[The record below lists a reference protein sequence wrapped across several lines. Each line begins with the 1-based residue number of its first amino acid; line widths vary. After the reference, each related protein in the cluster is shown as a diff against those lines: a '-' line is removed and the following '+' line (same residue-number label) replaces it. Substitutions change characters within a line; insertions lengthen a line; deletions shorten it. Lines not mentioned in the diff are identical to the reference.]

1 MTADEE
7 AWAALREELR
17 PHVSPEWHRHADEH
31 GDQPWVRLIL
41 LVDAHAFLAQPRIA
55 EKIGMTMADLA
66 DDRDDERA
74 GWQAIIEKSQ
84 EDRTEL
90 VTKVVDTAEVVLP
103 ETLTPLF
110 TRSIEPSR
118 AMM

>member
-1 MTADEE
+1 MADDT

-41 LVDAHAFLAQPRIA
+41 LVDAHAFLSQPRIA

-66 DDRDDERA
+66 DEREEERA
-74 GWQAIIEKSQ
+74 GWQAIIERSQ
-84 EDRTEL
+84 QERTEL

-110 TRSIEPSR
+110 ARSIEPSR
-118 AMM
+118 AMI

>member
-1 MTADEE
+1 MADDD

-17 PHVSPEWHRHADEH
+17 PHVSPEWHRYAHEH
-31 GDQPWVRLIL
+31 GDQPWVRLVL
-41 LVDAHAFLAQPRIA
+41 LVDAHAFLVQPRIA

-66 DDRDDERA
+66 DEREDERA
-74 GWQAIIEKSQ
+74 GWQAIVQTSQ

-90 VTKVVDTAEVVLP
+90 VTKVVDTAELVLP

-110 TRSIEPSR
+110 ARSIEPSR

>member
-1 MTADEE
+1 MPDAD

-17 PHVSPEWHRHADEH
+17 PHVSPEGHRHAEEH

-66 DDRDDERA
+66 DERDDERA
-74 GWQAIIEKSQ
+74 GWQAIVQKSE
-84 EDRTEL
+84 EDRTAL

-103 ETLTPLF
+103 DTLAPLF
-110 TRSIEPSR
+110 ARSIEPSR